1 MNTVSGLVAPTQ
13 PTTLDSLRLSQTG
26 AKGTVTPAAAIEYF
40 GELAAL
46 GIDHAIVNLPDMHAA
61 ELFDLFA
68 TQILPEVNKMPAPGV
83 RRQQTGKPEALRA
96 RGSRIYAARQAWRL
110 ATRSV
115 PVLAC

>member
-68 TQILPEVNKMPAPGV
+68 TQILPEVNK
-83 RRQQTGKPEALRA
+83 
-96 RGSRIYAARQAWRL
+96 
-110 ATRSV
+110 V
-115 PVLAC
+115 PVAGR